1 MQTSLSF
8 WGRMVA
14 ARILHKVNAQTAP
27 RRGNLP
33 LQEIC
38 VLVEQTA
45 HLAISRMGP
54 CDIHRTPASLPVDE
68 RNRHRDHPSRAVERG
83 RREART

>member
-14 ARILHKVNAQTAP
+14 ARILHKVNARTAP

-45 HLAISRMGP
+45 TDEGKLTHLSTKRRRKASNDAI
-54 CDIHRTPASLPVDE
+54 D
-68 RNRHRDHPSRAVERG
+68 
-83 RREART
+83 